1 MISHTDL
8 REKVFGFIDFAL
20 FYFLFYESD
29 SDLGDS
35 FALLFLALWRKDEVI
50 DLRPVSLI

>member
-50 DLRPVSLI
+50 DLRPVFH